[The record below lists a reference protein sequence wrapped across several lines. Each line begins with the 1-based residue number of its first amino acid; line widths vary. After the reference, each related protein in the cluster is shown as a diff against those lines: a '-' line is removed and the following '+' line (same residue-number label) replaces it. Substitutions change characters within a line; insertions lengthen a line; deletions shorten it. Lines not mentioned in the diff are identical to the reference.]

1 MIRRFSQILVIASLV
16 LALSCASSG
25 VNRNS
30 SVLLDQGYGNIE
42 SSKNTTAISQTDLSD
57 NQNANITWIEL
68 LQRTSGVSVS
78 GSGNDL
84 NIQIRAKKSMNSG
97 NEPLFVLDDKIVGNG
112 FQYISFVDPNLV
124 KRISILKDGASA
136 SAYGS
141 RGADGVILVTLK
153 K

>member
-1 MIRRFSQILVIASLV
+1 MIREITQV
-16 LALSCASSG
+16 LGIISITLLLGCASSG
-25 VNRNS
+25 FNRNS
-30 SVLLDQGYGNIE
+30 SKLIDQGYGSIDAN
-42 SSKNTTAISQTDLSD
+42 KNTTAISQTDLT
-57 NQNANITWIEL
+57 NNPNANITWIEL

-78 GSGNDL
+78 GSGNNL

-97 NEPLFVLDDKIVGNG
+97 NEPLFVLDDKILGNG
-112 FQYISFVDPNLV
+112 FQYISFVDPNMV

-153 K
+153 

>member
-1 MIRRFSQILVIASLV
+1 MIRRATQAMVIISISL
-16 LALSCASSG
+16 LLSCASSG
-25 VNRNS
+25 VKQNS
-30 SVLLDQGYGNIE
+30 SELIDQGYGSIE

-68 LQRTSGVSVS
+68 LQSTSGVSVS
-78 GSGNDL
+78 GYGNNL

-97 NEPLFVLDDKIVGNG
+97 NEPLFVLDDKILGNG
-112 FQYISFVDPNLV
+112 FQYISFVDPNMV
-124 KRISILKDGASA
+124 KRISVLKDGASA

-153 K
+153 